1 MKKFLLAIGCGLG
14 VIAGALLLW
23 YVVFPFIGT
32 IFQGAWGFVTGLF

>member
-23 YVVFPFIGT
+23 YVVFPFIGS
-32 IFQGAWGFVTGLF
+32 IFGWGWNFVTCLF